1 MIAEK
6 RKYCRVRSE
15 KVILKDTTCSLC
27 VLVAIYGCNQKLK
40 ETGSLLRQKVGLN
53 RWWNRQKHSRHFS
66 NKCKIVITEM
76 WLRVNYS
83 KIYSSHGF
91 VDTLHYKFYLQNSTK
106 LTTWESTYAELPW
119 GGVGEVILSTRKFEL
134 LMVFRRLLLLFWT
147 VIMLLLVFVF
157 DVGIVVPIS
166 SPPVTKYTKS
176 LRK

>member
-1 MIAEK
+1 MFCGLENIILWLQSSTSIAECAL
-6 RKYCRVRSE
+6 RRSFS
-15 KVILKDTTCSLC
+15 KIQH
-27 VLVAIYGCNQKLK
+27 VLFVF
-40 ETGSLLRQKVGLN
+40 LLPFR
-53 RWWNRQKHSRHFS
+53 NRQKHSRHCF

-83 KIYSSHGF
+83 KINSSHGF

-166 SPPVTKYTKS
+166 SPPVTKCTTI